1 MPGRFEGHWE
11 RLYQVKDAAELSWYE
26 SHSQRSLQAIQ
37 ETGISS
43 DAPILDVGGGA
54 SVLVDDLLELGYSDI
69 TVLDVAPAAL
79 AQSRERLGAATETV
93 TWIEA
98 DVTTFRPTRRYA
110 LWHDRAVLHFLLTR
124 QEQEQYVAVLRS
136 TLASRGHV
144 ILATFGPDG
153 PTRCSGLPV
162 QRYSV
167 EMISSLLGRGFELRN
182 SVLVDHHTPAGVAQ
196 QFLHTRWQA
205 VA

>member
-1 MPGRFEGHWE
+1 MPGGLERHWE
-11 RLYQVKDAAELSWYE
+11 RLYRIKEAAELSWYE
-26 SHSQRSLQAIQ
+26 SHSRRSLQAIQ

-79 AQSRERLGAATETV
+79 AQSRERLGAAAERV

-144 ILATFGPDG
+144 ILATFGPAVPHG
-153 PTRCSGLPV
+153 AAVSPS
-162 QRYSV
+162 
-167 EMISSLLGRGFELRN
+167 N
-182 SVLVDHHTPAGVAQ
+182 A
-196 QFLHTRWQA
+196 TRWR
-205 VA
+205 

>member
-1 MPGRFEGHWE
+1 MYRIKE
-11 RLYQVKDAAELSWYE
+11 AAELSWYE
-26 SHSQRSLQAIQ
+26 SHSRRSLQAIQ

-79 AQSRERLGAATETV
+79 AQSRERLGAAAERV

-144 ILATFGPDG
+144 ILATFGPAVPHG
-153 PTRCSGLPV
+153 AAVSPS
-162 QRYSV
+162 
-167 EMISSLLGRGFELRN
+167 N
-182 SVLVDHHTPAGVAQ
+182 A
-196 QFLHTRWQA
+196 TRWR
-205 VA
+205 